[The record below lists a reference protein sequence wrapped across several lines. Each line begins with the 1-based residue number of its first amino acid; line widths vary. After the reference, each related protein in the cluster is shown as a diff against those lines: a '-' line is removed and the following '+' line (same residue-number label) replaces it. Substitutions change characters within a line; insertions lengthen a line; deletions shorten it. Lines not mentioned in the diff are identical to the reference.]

1 MGLSRLAGHGGP
13 SAFVAAG
20 KDGAVA
26 MRWVIGDVSTS
37 SLAQDARSVTITS
50 MTICSEPEVVNG
62 G

>member
-26 MRWVIGDVSTS
+26 MRWVIGRVNV
-37 SLAQDARSVTITS
+37 LLPQDARSVTITS